1 SIGFDRVGKFLPFTP
16 DYKMSDVLD
25 EKDYENLYQ
34 IFMERIKEKNKKKA
48 YFYPIQ
54 NVRMKGVLKLSND
67 MVLYGAGNLDEVRSD
82 LYNTDKIK
90 IDEDTIRKID

>member
-1 SIGFDRVGKFLPFTP
+1 AAGKALSINSLADAKKFILEAMSIGFDRVGKFLPFTP

-67 MVLYGAGNLDEVRSD
+67 MVLYGA
-82 LYNTDKIK
+82 
-90 IDEDTIRKID
+90 